1 MIRKPNFKLNWKYAM
16 GEVALIFIG
25 ISLAIAFQN
34 WNEDRKQNIESKAI
48 IERLLLEV
56 TENKSSIELEF
67 SKLDSTLMHVQALLQ
82 LSGPNYEQYAPVLI
96 DSLIFRSLAGPKA
109 AIGNG
114 TLLEGISSGKISLIH
129 SDSLRSLLYG
139 WPKMVEDMQ
148 STEKFADRDNATA
161 LFPFLYDEFSFRQMD
176 SSFGPAKD
184 KIGKSNNPYTDNRRV
199 LSMRKFENIMD
210 NKFYVYDA
218 LLTEYMGLIDYLS
231 QIEAGLHKEADK

>member
-1 MIRKPNFKLNWKYAM
+1 MIRKPNFRLNWKYAL

-25 ISLAIAFQN
+25 ISLAIWFQN
-34 WNEDRKQNIESKAI
+34 WNEDRKQSIEAKAI
-48 IERLLLEV
+48 IERLLFEV
-56 TENKSSIELEF
+56 RENKSSIEYEF
-67 SKLDSTLMHVQALLQ
+67 DQLDSTLMHVQALLQ
-82 LSGPNYEQYAPVLI
+82 LSGPNYAQYDPILI

-109 AIGNG
+109 TIGNG
-114 TLLEGISSGKISLIH
+114 TLLEGINSGKVSLIQ

-148 STEKFADRDNATA
+148 STEQFADRDNATA

-184 KIGKSNNPYTDNRRV
+184 KIGKSNNPYTDNRKV

-218 LLTEYMGLIDYLS
+218 LRTEYLGLINYLS
-231 QIEAGLHKEADK
+231 RVEEGLFKEVEK

>member
-1 MIRKPNFKLNWKYAM
+1 MIRKPNFKLNWKYAL
-16 GEVALIFIG
+16 GEVALIFVG

-34 WNEDRKQNIESKAI
+34 WNEDRKESIESNAI

-56 TENKSSIELEF
+56 TDNKSSVQYELD
-67 SKLDSTLMHVQALLQ
+67 KLDSILNHVQALLQ
-82 LSGPNYEQYAPVLI
+82 ITGPNYEQHDPILV
-96 DSLIFRSLAGPKA
+96 DSLVFRALNSPKA

-114 TLLEGISSGKISLIH
+114 TLLEGISSGKISLIQ

-148 STEKFADRDNATA
+148 STERFADRDNATA

-176 SSFGPAKD
+176 SSFGPAKN
-184 KIGKSNNPYTDNRRV
+184 KIGKSNNSYTDNRRV

-210 NKFYVYDA
+210 NKFYVFDA
-218 LLTEYMGLIDYLS
+218 LSTEYKGLIDYLS
-231 QIEAGLHKEADK
+231 QIEIGLHKELEK